1 MDFDGELGGPKEV
14 IDKRVKASL
23 VELNNT
29 LKMLISVQ
37 NSSKQAHENI
47 FWRKILMFSS
57 IYYFWYKF
65 LFFVWKQKIELPDE
79 IARLKH
85 RIDTAADAHS
95 IGKFG
100 IITFH
105 SKTRFHHLRNFSE
118 CCLVF
123 TIFH

>member
-1 MDFDGELGGPKEV
+1 MDFDGELGGPKEI
-14 IDKRVKASL
+14 IDKRAKASL

-37 NSSKQAHENI
+37 NLSKQTHENI
-47 FWRKILMFSS
+47 FWRHIFV
-57 IYYFWYKF
+57 F
-65 LFFVWKQKIELPDE
+65 LQVLDTNFVFFLWKQKIELPDE

-100 IITFH
+100 IITFYA
-105 SKTRFHHLRNFSE
+105 KTRFHHLRNFSK

-123 TIFH
+123 TMFH